1 MRRFCS
7 RRKWRWRLR
16 RWRAS
21 MTCRSALFAKKK
33 YDELES
39 CGSAADFLLGMEM
52 EEDLLGR
59 EEVEGGSHDV
69 FFKIN
74 DSNKCHCLS
83 PPIESPPAVNHDQAE
98 AIVMDDHPADIGN
111 SSFNFSRGIVF

>member
-1 MRRFCS
+1 
-7 RRKWRWRLR
+7 
-16 RWRAS
+16 

-52 EEDLLGR
+52 ERDPPGR
-59 EEVEGGSHDV
+59 EEVGGSHDV
-69 FFKIN
+69 ILKFN

-83 PPIESPPAVNHDQAE
+83 LPI
-98 AIVMDDHPADIGN
+98 
-111 SSFNFSRGIVF
+111 